1 MRGMK
6 ELKYGLRHYF
16 ESVPHAVKVR
26 ILRVPLEIAIDCLS
40 GQLRR
45 EDYEIRD

>member
-16 ESVPHAVKVR
+16 ESVPHAATVS
-26 ILRVPLEIAIDCLS
+26 ILRVPVEIAIDGVS
-40 GQLRR
+40 GELRR
-45 EDYEIRD
+45 EDYGMRD